1 MPSGEAT
8 QECLDKV
15 LLKDATGSTR
25 FNTPNHISA
34 EGKGTAYL
42 TLKIPAVFIGESSG
56 TEIKKYFTYQN
67 KTYVR
72 ITSDDAD
79 LNYLLIPFV
88 CVVSICFIVAI
99 FIFVSSI
106 F

>member
-42 TLKIPAVFIGESSG
+42 TLKIPAGFKCNHCVLQVIQFFIFKIRFKVKW
-56 TEIKKYFTYQN
+56 EIKNHF
-67 KTYVR
+67 
-72 ITSDDAD
+72 
-79 LNYLLIPFV
+79 
-88 CVVSICFIVAI
+88 
-99 FIFVSSI
+99 
-106 F
+106 

>member
-1 MPSGEAT
+1 MNKLSLLIQIWTNHRGWYEFRLCNVDNMPSGEAT

-42 TLKIPAVFIGESSG
+42 TLKIPAGF
-56 TEIKKYFTYQN
+56 KCN
-67 KTYVR
+67 H
-72 ITSDDAD
+72 
-79 LNYLLIPFV
+79 
-88 CVVSICFIVAI
+88 CVLQVIQFLY
-99 FIFVSSI
+99 
-106 F
+106 